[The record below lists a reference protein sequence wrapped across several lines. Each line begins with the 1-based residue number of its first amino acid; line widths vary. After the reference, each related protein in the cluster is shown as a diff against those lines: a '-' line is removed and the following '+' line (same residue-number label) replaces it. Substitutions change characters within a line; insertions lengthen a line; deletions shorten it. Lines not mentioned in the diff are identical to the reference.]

1 MTTTTHASFIFRLQH
16 LAVVVTVALSSAAA
30 AAPVTPGQALAPIVT
45 TDQHERALRTEPTT
59 RTLLFAADKKASDLV
74 TEVLQP
80 LGADALT
87 ARQAVFIADIH
98 AMPAII
104 TRLFALPALRQV
116 PFAIGLVRDAALA
129 ADLPRNKGQVTLIA
143 LRDGVVQ
150 QISYVTNAAELQQAL
165 ALPAR

>member
-1 MTTTTHASFIFRLQH
+1 MTTTAIASFISRLQH
-16 LAVVVTVALSSAAA
+16 LIVVVTVTLSGAVA

-45 TDQHERALRTEPTT
+45 TDQHERPLRTEPTT
-59 RTLLFAADKKASDLV
+59 RTLLFVADKKASDLV
-74 TEVLQP
+74 TEALQP
-80 LGADALT
+80 FGADALT

-98 AMPAII
+98 AMPALI
-104 TRLFALPALRQV
+104 TRMFALPALRQV

-150 QISYVTNAAELQQAL
+150 QISYVTDAAALQQAL

>member
-1 MTTTTHASFIFRLQH
+1 MTTTTLAFFISRFQH
-16 LAVVVTVALSSAAA
+16 LAVVVTVVLSGAAW

-45 TDQHERALRTEPTT
+45 TDQHDRALRTGLST

-80 LGADALT
+80 FGADALT

-98 AMPAII
+98 AMPALI
-104 TRLFALPALRQV
+104 TRMFALPALREM
-116 PFAIGLVRDAALA
+116 PFAIGLVRDAALTA
-129 ADLPRNKGQVTLIA
+129 ELPRNKGQVTLIA

-150 QISYVTNAAELQQAL
+150 QIRYITNAAELQQAL